1 MMRKRILVIFLLL
14 LLAGVGFVFIT
25 KPTLRS
31 QIALPAQLTQSL
43 EQLTQQTPQFTE
55 QTQLLSERAQVVGT
69 QAQQVLGTA
78 IQAAPEGAEPAANRA
93 LEYGK
98 YLYCKQVVEDY
109 ENN

>member
-1 MMRKRILVIFLLL
+1 MMRKRIVVVIFLLI
-14 LLAGVGFVFIT
+14 LAGAGYSFAT
-25 KPTLRS
+25 KRVSLPTV
-31 QIALPAQLTQSL
+31 ALPTSL
-43 EQLTQQTPQFTE
+43 ARSWEQLTQQSPRLTE